1 MPVSACHPSPL
12 RLMYTRF
19 ALGFQFARAITLW
32 NFEIVLRWRIASC
45 YTLYEGR
52 RGGSKASV
60 AISMQL
66 WLSPSL
72 AVDAPIAVALLGRLS
87 CHNVLTHPEE
97 TLNVLICHLE
107 LSGRHVLSD
116 VQWQNA
122 GGYHGPLPHAPLEA
136 QIHGN
141 LICTREPRHG
151 SRAFE
156 AGKVSWKWQ
165 KE

>member
-87 CHNVLTHPEE
+87 CHNVLSIDLGHAER
-97 TLNVLICHLE
+97 LLWHLH
-107 LSGRHVLSD
+107 R
-116 VQWQNA
+116 
-122 GGYHGPLPHAPLEA
+122 
-136 QIHGN
+136 
-141 LICTREPRHG
+141 
-151 SRAFE
+151 
-156 AGKVSWKWQ
+156 
-165 KE
+165 